1 MKVTRL
7 KMCKTNKTNKANKQ
21 TKGSESRKT
30 EDSRSKLVWTIIT
43 KKTEVEIDEEAEEEL
58 EPLYSRMGE
67 IIITIKD
74 DEE

>member
-7 KMCKTNKTNKANKQ
+7 KMCKTNKTNKQ
-21 TKGSESRKT
+21 TKGNESRKT

>member
-1 MKVTRL
+1 
-7 KMCKTNKTNKANKQ
+7 MCKTNKTNKQ
-21 TKGSESRKT
+21 TKDNDSRKT
-30 EDSRSKLVWTIIT
+30 EESRNRLVWTIIS
-43 KKTEVEIDEEAEEEL
+43 KKTEVEIEEEAEEEL